1 MSNGIADETRFM
13 LSEQVIIYKHIT
25 IPEIER
31 KSMQVSLEHIYIDI
45 IIKFLLVNYNRICTI
60 TFNKSAI
67 SF

>member
-1 MSNGIADETRFM
+1 MSNGIADETRFIP
-13 LSEQVIIYKHIT
+13 SEQVIIYKHIT

-45 IIKFLLVNYNRICTI
+45 IIKFLLVNYNRIFAI

>member
-1 MSNGIADETRFM
+1 MSNSIADETRFI

-45 IIKFLLVNYNRICTI
+45 IIKFLFVNYNRICTI
-60 TFNKSAI
+60 TFNKSTI

>member
-1 MSNGIADETRFM
+1 MSNGIADETRFI

-31 KSMQVSLEHIYIDI
+31 KSMQVSLEHIYINI

-60 TFNKSAI
+60 TFNKSTI